1 MRMIKPMMMMMT
13 KKEGETHITIWT
25 VRSASGQPT
34 IITRGDSNSPEIYL
48 LLAEEAPATT
58 IYRQSPGK
66 DYTEDQIMLRTRLR

>member
-34 IITRGDSNSPEIYL
+34 IYS
-48 LLAEEAPATT
+48 
-58 IYRQSPGK
+58 QSPGK
-66 DYTEDQIMLRTRLR
+66 DYDDIIVVVIKTINFRK